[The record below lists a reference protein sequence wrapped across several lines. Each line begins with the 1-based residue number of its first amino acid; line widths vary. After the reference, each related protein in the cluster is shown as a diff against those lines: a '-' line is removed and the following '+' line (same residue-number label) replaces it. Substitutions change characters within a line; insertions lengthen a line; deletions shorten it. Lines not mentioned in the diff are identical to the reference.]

1 MLFSLLG
8 FDHFECSFRLE
19 TVMFVFGLV
28 QVAATRAAAEDA
40 YHAAKKG
47 TVFTRFT
54 LFVVML
60 SYCLI
65 TEKH

>member
-8 FDHFECSFRLE
+8 FDHFECSFRIE
-19 TVMFVFGLV
+19 TVTFVFGLV
-28 QVAATRAAAEDA
+28 QVAATRAAAEEGFYA
-40 YHAAKKG
+40 VKKG
-47 TVFTRFT
+47 TVFTLFT

-60 SYCLI
+60 SHRLI